1 MTLLPRHPVS
11 ARIKPPVTTA
21 MDTRKKLQ
29 KPPVGAQPGTISHKA
44 TSQDAQSA
52 PGQSYHKHALSYERF
67 MQGTSLGSRLIPA
80 IKWSSRSGNRH

>member
-1 MTLLPRHPVS
+1 
-11 ARIKPPVTTA
+11 